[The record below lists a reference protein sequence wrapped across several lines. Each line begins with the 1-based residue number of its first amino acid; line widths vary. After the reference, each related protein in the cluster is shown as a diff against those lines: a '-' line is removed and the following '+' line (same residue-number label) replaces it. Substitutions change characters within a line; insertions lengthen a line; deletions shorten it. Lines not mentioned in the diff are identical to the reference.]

1 MPNLSKCYFPVSCPF
16 SASRRL
22 QQGFALSWACCIR
35 LAATIPRPNLSH
47 IQPNPASQKP
57 EPTSLH
63 GTQHKNRGSPE
74 HNLIRVCCPQAVA
87 CSEALNVY
95 RVALVCSG
103 HQHGTQPTQKNIKWQ
118 HDLLSRVSF
127 FCSLLLFPS
136 VSQFA
141 DFCRDEGSPGRIAAK
156 HPGFNHFLSYVGA
169 TP

>member
-1 MPNLSKCYFPVSCPF
+1 MPNLSKCDFPVSCPF

-74 HNLIRVCCPQAVA
+74 HNLIRCPLSAGRRLQRGFECVSRRVGLQRTPTWNPTDIEKYKVA
-87 CSEALNVY
+87 ARSLVTCVFLLLL
-95 RVALVCSG
+95 VALSISFSVCRFLQG
-103 HQHGTQPTQKNIKWQ
+103 WRI
-118 HDLLSRVSF
+118 SR
-127 FCSLLLFPS
+127 
-136 VSQFA
+136 
-141 DFCRDEGSPGRIAAK
+141 
-156 HPGFNHFLSYVGA
+156 
-169 TP
+169 